1 MYIFLYVLSE
11 AFRVLG
17 FNYNYVISFWLIV
30 YLIFS
35 KKNQIVDFIFFA
47 ILSIGIFFT
56 VPDGSLNWHEPLVL
70 WILLSFQKEMP
81 NFNLLILIALCFL
94 SIIFFD
100 LYPNYYGILI
110 IIISSNIGYK
120 NLKFIELFCMLLLA
134 IFIDQKL
141 LMLYVFI
148 ISCFKY
154 KKTIKNYFIKY
165 RIVNILILTSLFY
178 LAFLNIQIINTF
190 FVDLRLLSYL
200 YFFNPFDISQDYVD
214 YFFLNIRNNNIF
226 FEAIRLFQLN
236 FYLFTFIFIT
246 GTVYSIYRARKN
258 NLEYVLTIIFIAS
271 FERLDIFYII

>member
-1 MYIFLYVLSE
+1 
-11 AFRVLG
+11 
-17 FNYNYVISFWLIV
+17 
-30 YLIFS
+30 
-35 KKNQIVDFIFFA
+35 
-47 ILSIGIFFT
+47 
-56 VPDGSLNWHEPLVL
+56 
-70 WILLSFQKEMP
+70 
-81 NFNLLILIALCFL
+81 
-94 SIIFFD
+94 
-100 LYPNYYGILI
+100 
-110 IIISSNIGYK
+110 
-120 NLKFIELFCMLLLA
+120 MLLLA

>member
-1 MYIFLYVLSE
+1 MYIFLYILSE
-11 AFRVLG
+11 VFRVLG

-30 YLIFS
+30 YLVFS
-35 KKNQIVDFIFFA
+35 KKNQIIDILFFA
-47 ILSIGIFFT
+47 ILSLGIFLT

-70 WILLSFQKEMP
+70 WILLSFQKEFP
-81 NFNLLILIALCFL
+81 NINFLFIIILSFI
-94 SIIFFD
+94 STIIFD
-100 LYPNYYGILI
+100 LYPNFYGVLL
-110 IIISSNIGYK
+110 IIISSKKGYRNVK
-120 NLKFIELFCMLLLA
+120 GIELVCMFLYS
-134 IFIDQKL
+134 IFIDQRL

-148 ISCFKY
+148 ISLIKY
-154 KKTIKNYFIKY
+154 KTEIKNYFKKY
-165 RIVNILILTSLFY
+165 RIINVLI
-178 LAFLNIQIINTF
+178 LAFLGYIAYLNVAIINTF
-190 FVDLRLLSYL
+190 FVDLRLLSFL

-258 NLEYVLTIIFIAS
+258 NLEYVLIIFFIAS